1 VRPGV
6 IDASA
11 LVETLLQTRRAA
23 AAGDALRDLDLY
35 APAHLDAEIL
45 SVVFG
50 LIRAGKLDE
59 RRARLAI
66 RRLRQLDLE
75 RVPIDALALDSLALR
90 HNLSAYDAL
99 YVALA
104 RRLRCSLVTA
114 DRRIAAAPGLGIVV
128 SLVA

>member
-1 VRPGV
+1 MRPGV

>member
-6 IDASA
+6 VDASA

-23 AAGDALRDLDLY
+23 AASDALRDLDLY
-35 APAHLDAEIL
+35 APAHLDAEIVGAL
-45 SVVFG
+45 FG
-50 LIRAGKLDE
+50 LIRLGTLDE

-75 RVPIDALALDSLALR
+75 RVAIDALAQDALTLR

-128 SLVA
+128 SLVS

>member
-1 VRPGV
+1 MRPGV
-6 IDASA
+6 VDASA
-11 LVETLLQTRRAA
+11 LVEALLKTRRAA
-23 AAGDALRDLDLY
+23 AASDALRDLDLY

-45 SVVFG
+45 SALFG
-50 LIRAGKLDE
+50 LMRAGSLDE
-59 RRARLAI
+59 QRARLAM
-66 RRLRQLDLE
+66 RRLRKLDVE
-75 RVPIDALALDSLALR
+75 RVPIDALVTDALGLR

-114 DRRIAAAPGLGIVV
+114 DRRIAAAPGLGVVV

>member
-1 VRPGV
+1 MRPGV

-45 SVVFG
+45 SALFG
-50 LIRAGKLDE
+50 LIRAGTLDE

-104 RRLRCSLVTA
+104 RRLGCSLVTA

>member
-1 VRPGV
+1 VPPGV
-6 IDASA
+6 VDASA
-11 LVETLLQTRRAA
+11 LVETLLQTHRAA
-23 AAGDALRDLDLY
+23 TAGDALRDLDLY
-35 APAHLDAEIL
+35 APAHLDAELL
-45 SVVFG
+45 SALFG
-50 LIRAGKLDE
+50 LIRAGAVDE
-59 RRARLAI
+59 QRAHLAI

-75 RVPIDALALDSLALR
+75 RVPIDVLALDALALR